1 MNQENEKKKINLFTL
16 GESTVGKSCFIR
28 RFCKDV
34 FSNDY
39 LATFGFDCMLKDIK
53 LKNGEILKLNFH
65 DTAGQEKYRSVAFNL
80 IRNADG
86 IFVMYDISKQ
96 KTFEAID
103 MWIKSIKNVKG
114 EDFPKIL
121 IGNKCD
127 LDEEREIQKSQ
138 GKEKAEEYK
147 MEFFECSNK
156 TNINIKESVMCLVK
170 QILNKQNSIDNNNI
184 SLSSENTNIK
194 IEKKNCG
201 C

>member
-1 MNQENEKKKINLFTL
+1 
-16 GESTVGKSCFIR
+16 
-28 RFCKDV
+28 
-34 FSNDY
+34 
-39 LATFGFDCMLKDIK
+39 MLKDIK

-96 KTFEAID
+96 RTFEAID
-103 MWIKSIKNVKG
+103 MWIKSVNDVKG

>member
-86 IFVMYDISKQ
+86 IFLMYDISKQ
-96 KTFEAID
+96 RTFEAID
-103 MWIKSIKNVKG
+103 MWIKSVNDVKG